1 MTASSDRSLPPGN
14 FGLPWIGETIAFLR
28 EPDFSIQ
35 RHATWGPVFKTRLFG
50 QPTIFLKGADA
61 HRWVFSQE
69 PQSLVVKW
77 PASVERLLGPAS
89 LVNQT
94 GDVHKQRRRL
104 MAKAFGARVLAG
116 YLDKMDAITRDYCER
131 WVQLGE
137 FAWYPELRAY
147 TFDTACKFLVN
158 VDRASERPLGQWF
171 DTWSE
176 GLFSIALN
184 LPWTK
189 FGRAWQARQ
198 HILQDIAVM
207 VQNRLD
213 RADQTTANLAI
224 TDLKTTD
231 QATNHQP
238 QDALSL
244 LMAARDEDGH
254 SLSVEELQDQILVL
268 MFAGHETLTSSLT
281 SFCLLTAQHPEVLDR
296 LRAEQGAFDP
306 DRPLTTADL
315 DSMTYLDWT
324 LREVLRFITPV
335 GGLFRTTIAPTHYG
349 GYDIP
354 EGWLVLSQIHRTHEE
369 ESLYPNADRFDPDR
383 WDPDRAGVKDPM
395 FGYVPFGGGMRE
407 CLGKEFARLEIRL
420 LAARLLQRYDW
431 QLLPEQDL
439 SLKLIPSPRPRDGL
453 RVRFQRR
460 S

>member
-28 EPDFSIQ
+28 EPDFSTQ

-69 PQSLVVKW
+69 PQTLAAKW
-77 PASVERLLGPAS
+77 PTSLERLLGPAS

-94 GDVHKQRRRL
+94 GSLHKQRRRL

-116 YLDKMDAITRDYCER
+116 YLDKMDAITQSYCER

-158 VDRASERPLGQWF
+158 VDRASERPLSQWF
-171 DTWSE
+171 ESWSD

-198 HILQDIAVM
+198 RILRDIGAM
-207 VQNRLD
+207 VED
-213 RADQTTANLAI
+213 RRNQADQAI
-224 TDLKTTD
+224 PD
-231 QATNHQP
+231 QP

-244 LMAARDEDGH
+244 LMAAQDEAGNF
-254 SLSVEELQDQILVL
+254 LSVEELQDQILVL
-268 MFAGHETLTSSLT
+268 LFAGHETLTSSLT

-296 LRAEQGAFDP
+296 LRAEQAPFDP

-335 GGLFRTTIAPTHYG
+335 GGLFRTTVAPTTYG

-354 EGWLVLSQIHRTHEE
+354 EGWLVLSQIHRTHEDE
-369 ESLYPNADRFDPDR
+369 TLYPQADRFDPDR
-383 WDPDRAGVKDPM
+383 WNPERAGVKDPLY
-395 FGYVPFGGGMRE
+395 GYVPFGGGMRE

-431 QLLPEQDL
+431 QLLPDQDL
-439 SLKLIPSPRPRDGL
+439 SLKLIPSPRPQDGL

-460 S
+460 T